1 MPAFNPERAAAI
13 LAEAVTA
20 GDLETC
26 RKYGIS
32 PRTLRNYRA
41 RLAHDPHLAAF
52 FRSKRQALEGDWV
65 TEVRRSILEGLRFL
79 RLTTQRADPSDPRAV
94 TAIAEAL
101 KVMFELEM
109 TREVVTARFEGDYR
123 LN

>member
-1 MPAFNPERAAAI
+1 MPTFNYERAAAI
-13 LAEAVTA
+13 LAEAVTV

-32 PRTLRNYRA
+32 PRTLRNYRT
-41 RLAHDPHLAAF
+41 RLNRDPQLAAF
-52 FRSKRQALEGDWV
+52 FREKLRALEGDWID
-65 TEVRRSILEGLRFL
+65 EVQGAILEGLRFL
-79 RLTTQRADPSDPRAV
+79 RQATQRADPSDPRAV

-101 KVMFELEM
+101 KVMAELAM
-109 TREVVTARFEGDYR
+109 TREVITARLEGAHR